1 MRSRLTTLSSIATL
15 VCLALGAVAFW
26 QGRWM
31 WMALFVVL
39 AAGAQVIRLP
49 WKRQVAFAIAAILL
63 SSVATVA
70 FVAAVDLYLHA
81 RYVRTGGYNIWGY
94 RGPAVRAKQ
103 PGERRIVMLGGSV
116 AFGYGVASDET
127 IPANLQP
134 LLQAARPQTPVNVVN
149 LGWQSEG
156 AYSFLFTLK
165 DYDYLKPD
173 AAILYSGYNDWL
185 HNTQVFRHQS
195 AVFRVTGYLPIV
207 PIIPLAD
214 WLRIRDLSETRDLNR
229 VVFKPNIADRSSSEA
244 AQTALRITQAVER
257 QLGKLVPEGES
268 AAPIPPGT
276 CGERWDYYCGSIRRA
291 ADYALA
297 KNQQVFVVTEP
308 YATRAT
314 RGGTAGAVIEGWQF
328 HVEQQRILAEMLAVA
343 YKTEPRLHYINMGRA
358 VDLADPALCYDGVH
372 LTAKGNRQLAE
383 HLAPEIMRAWTW

>member
-1 MRSRLTTLSSIATL
+1 MRSPLTTVSWIATIAL
-15 VCLALGAVAFW
+15 VALAGAAFW
-26 QGRWM
+26 RGRWA
-31 WMALFVVL
+31 WMVLFLML
-39 AAGAQVIRLP
+39 AAAAQAIRLP
-49 WKRQVAFAIAAILL
+49 WKKQVAFAAVAILL

-70 FVAAVDLYLHA
+70 FVATVDLYLHA
-81 RYVRTGGYNIWGY
+81 RYARTGGYNIWGY
-94 RGPAVRAKQ
+94 RGPTVGAKQ
-103 PGERRIVMLGGSV
+103 PGERRLVMLGGSV

-127 IPANLQP
+127 IPANLEP
-134 LLQAARPQTPVNVVN
+134 LLQSARPRTPVTVVN

-165 DYDYLKPD
+165 DYDYLRPD

-214 WLRIRDLSETRDLNR
+214 WLRIRDLSATRDFNR

-244 AQTALRITQAVER
+244 AQTALRITQAVDR

-268 AAPIPPGT
+268 AVIPPGT
-276 CGERWDYYCGSIRRA
+276 CGERWDYYCGSVRRA
-291 ADYALA
+291 VDYALSE
-297 KNQQVFVVTEP
+297 NQQVFVVTEP

-314 RGGTAGAVIEGWQF
+314 VGGTAGLVVSGWQF
-328 HVEQQRILAEMLAVA
+328 HVEQQRILSDMLAIA
-343 YKTEPRLHYINMGRA
+343 YKSEPRLHYVNMGPA

-383 HLAPEIMRAWTW
+383 HLAPEILRAWTW